1 MCGVSGYKDFY
12 QYESGISD
20 ARLIVC
26 KKCAIREYYGTK
38 GTQTKKYKKE
48 KTTNKIFGKE
58 ILGN

>member
-26 KKCAIREYYGTK
+26 KKCAIRENGVK
-38 GTQTKKYKKE
+38 NKKNFNDKFK
-48 KTTNKIFGKE
+48 
-58 ILGN
+58 